1 MIKNFSLIISF
12 YAKVKNK
19 DIEFFFR
26 SIRRSSYKPS
36 ELIIIFDGP
45 IDQILIDLINN
56 RINQLILNYNIITKK
71 FFFDEN
77 MGSAAAY
84 NKAVEKS
91 SYNIVIKC
99 DADDFNYKYRFEK
112 IYQKLNNG
120 FSLCGSQMIERFHKK
135 KYSKQLPLK
144 YDQIKKFVKYRNP
157 INNPSVGFTKN
168 EFISLGG
175 YTNIKYKEDYL
186 LWIKWIAKYN
196 NIINLDEVL
205 VSTQKNSNFIRRR
218 NGYFNIYSELF
229 ILLFIVKY
237 RLNNFIYA
245 TIIYFIRV
253 TILLMPYNILKKL
266 YVRLFR

>member
-12 YAKVKNK
+12 YAKVKNI
-19 DIEFFFR
+19 DIELFFR

-45 IDQILIDLINN
+45 IDQTFIDLINI
-56 RINQLILNYNIITKK
+56 RINHLILNYNIIIKK
-71 FFFDEN
+71 FFFDKN
-77 MGSAAAY
+77 MGSAVAY
-84 NKAVEKS
+84 NKAVEITS
-91 SYNIVIKC
+91 NNIVIKC

-120 FSLCGSQMIERFHKK
+120 FSLCGSQMIENFHKK
-135 KYSKQLPLK
+135 KYLKQLPLT
-144 YDQIKKFVKYRNP
+144 YGQLKKFIKYRNP
-157 INNPSVGFTKN
+157 FNNPTVGFTKN

-175 YTNIKYKEDYL
+175 YVNIKYKEDYL

-205 VSTQKNSNFIRRR
+205 VSTQRDSNFISRR
-218 NGYFNIYSELF
+218 NGYINIYSELF

-237 RLNNFIYA
+237 KLNNFIYA
-245 TIIYFIRV
+245 AIIYLIRV

-266 YVRLFR
+266 YIKLFR